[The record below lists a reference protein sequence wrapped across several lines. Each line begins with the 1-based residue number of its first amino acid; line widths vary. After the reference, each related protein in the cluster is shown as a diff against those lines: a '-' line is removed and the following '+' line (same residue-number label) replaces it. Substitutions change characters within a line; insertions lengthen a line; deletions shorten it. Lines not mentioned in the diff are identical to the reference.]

1 MTMAKYDLAD
11 QLVCHIAREF
21 GPEDNFAVTAMGI
34 APLTGAALAVKL
46 YAPGLIM
53 PGAGALGDKGLWS
66 SGLRMPPIPWPQ
78 DLLIG
83 PCSRPDIFEAVAGGK
98 WVNFMG
104 PAQLDKFGNANLSVI
119 GDKKN
124 PKVALQGS
132 RGMADN
138 TVNAPRNYYWIPQQT
153 TRIFVDTVDFISG
166 VGYTPARLRGDLRWG
181 ALEKVFTNLGV
192 FDFDKKTGRMRLK
205 AVWTGVSSQQV
216 VENTGFELIM
226 PSSVPEAG
234 PPTDEELSLLRDEVD
249 PMGIRKME
257 LGLP

>member
-1 MTMAKYDLAD
+1 MAKYDLAE

-21 GPEDNFAVTAMGI
+21 GPEDNFAVVAMGI
-34 APLTGAALAVKL
+34 VPLIGTALGVKL
-46 YAPGLIM
+46 YAPGIIM
-53 PGAGALGDKGLWS
+53 LGMRGGLGNKGLWS
-66 SGLRMPPIPWPQ
+66 SGLRMPPIPWPE
-78 DLLIG
+78 DLTIA
-83 PCSRPDIFEAVAGGK
+83 PCSRIDVFEAVAGGK
-98 WVNFMG
+98 WCIFMG
-104 PAQLDKFGNANLSVI
+104 PVQLDKFGNANLSVI

-132 RGMADN
+132 RGMPDN
-138 TVNAPRNYYWIPQQT
+138 TVNAPREYYWVPQHT

-166 VGYTPARLRGDLRWG
+166 VGYTPARLRGELKWG
-181 ALEKVFTNLGV
+181 APEKVFSNLGI

-205 AVWTGVSSQQV
+205 AVWTGVSPQQV

-234 PPTDEELSLLRDEVD
+234 PPTDEELSVLRGEID

-257 LGLP
+257 LGIA